1 MGVAGYEDE
10 VFLHVVIV
18 VRNVEDA
25 FFSPRRQVVIH
36 EQSTG
41 HITRTELAWMVLG
54 WAFMP
59 VYYMNE
65 RHFSSTEMGIL
76 MSVLG
81 ASATICSYIVPALSD
96 RLGRRTVV
104 VVFSL
109 IGALTPLAA
118 LYFDGPFWMLCVILF
133 LTWSASGVAPIFMA
147 TIPSETVPAHRI
159 AACVGLVMGMGEI
172 VGGVLSP
179 IAGGWL
185 ADIAG
190 LSAPLMLQAACAV
203 VVGLLGLWLHETAPL
218 RAKHSQQNGL
228 TVKEAT
234 RP

>member
-1 MGVAGYEDE
+1 
-10 VFLHVVIV
+10 
-18 VRNVEDA
+18 
-25 FFSPRRQVVIH
+25 
-36 EQSTG
+36 
-41 HITRTELAWMVLG
+41 
-54 WAFMP
+54 
-59 VYYMNE
+59 
-65 RHFSSTEMGIL
+65 

-96 RLGRRTVV
+96 YRLGRRTVV

-159 AACVGLVMGMGEI
+159 AACVGLVAWRKSSR
-172 VGGVLSP
+172 VLSP

-203 VVGLLGLWLHETAPL
+203 VVGLWAYGCTKPPHCEPST
-218 RAKHSQQNGL
+218 HSR
-228 TVKEAT
+228 TD
-234 RP
+234 